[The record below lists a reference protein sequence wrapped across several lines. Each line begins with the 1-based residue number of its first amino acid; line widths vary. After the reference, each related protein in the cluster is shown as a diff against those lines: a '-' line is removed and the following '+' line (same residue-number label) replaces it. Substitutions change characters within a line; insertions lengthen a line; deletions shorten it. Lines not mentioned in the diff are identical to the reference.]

1 MCLGKGSAQ
10 NLDSR
15 CEHWA
20 PARLCKDISAP
31 WSGLCTLSNTRLDL
45 CQPLHRPP
53 SLLRLYGELGAS
65 FRQERAGRE
74 EQTEM
79 KALLVA
85 CLVVVL
91 YVDIGEL
98 LRITARLGLGRKEL
112 RFCGGKPHP

>member
-1 MCLGKGSAQ
+1 
-10 NLDSR
+10 
-15 CEHWA
+15 
-20 PARLCKDISAP
+20 
-31 WSGLCTLSNTRLDL
+31 
-45 CQPLHRPP
+45 
-53 SLLRLYGELGAS
+53 
-65 FRQERAGRE
+65 
-74 EQTEM
+74 M